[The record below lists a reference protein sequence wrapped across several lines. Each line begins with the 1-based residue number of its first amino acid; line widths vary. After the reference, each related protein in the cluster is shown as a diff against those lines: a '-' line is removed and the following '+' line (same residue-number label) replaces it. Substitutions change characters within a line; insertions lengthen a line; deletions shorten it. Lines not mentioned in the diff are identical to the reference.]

1 MLKSIHQSI
10 TNNSVT
16 NQIPPGLKFMLL
28 SALGFSLMAA
38 CVKLVS
44 VSGMPLFQIVAA
56 RALVSLLISYADI
69 KRKKIPVWGNN
80 KPLLIARG
88 TVGTLGLI
96 CVYYAIA
103 NLPLAEATILQYLH
117 PVFTAILALLF
128 LKEHIQKSTIIC
140 ILLSILGLI
149 VTVKPN
155 MITDTAAELP
165 MFSVGIAMLGA
176 LFSAM
181 AYTIVKRLS
190 RTEDSSVIVFYFPFI
205 ALPLSLA
212 LLGDNFQIPTLFEAV
227 LLVLVG
233 IFTQI
238 GQVCLTKAMKTEA
251 ASKATAYSYIQVVFS
266 IILGA
271 LLFNELPSVWTLLGG
286 GLIITGTLINIFGSK
301 KSVKQ
306 PKTAA

>member
-1 MLKSIHQSI
+1 MPSG
-10 TNNSVT
+10 NNLM
-16 NQIPPGLKFMLL
+16 PAGLKFMLL
-28 SALGFSLMAA
+28 SALGFALMAA

-44 VSGMPLFQIVAA
+44 ASGMPIFQIVAA

-88 TVGTLGLI
+88 TVGTIGLI

-117 PVFTAILALLF
+117 PVFTAVLALLF
-128 LKEHIQKSTIIC
+128 LKERIHLSTIAC
-140 ILLSILGLI
+140 IVLSIIGLVI
-149 VTVKPN
+149 TVKPN
-155 MITDTAAELP
+155 MITSTAVDLP
-165 MFSVGIAMLGA
+165 TLSVGVAILGA
-176 LFSAM
+176 FFSAV

-190 RTEDSSVIVFYFPFI
+190 RSEDSSVIVFYFPFI
-205 ALPLSLA
+205 ALPLSLI
-212 LLGDNFQIPTLFEAV
+212 LLGDNFQMPTLFEGV
-227 LLVLVG
+227 LLILVG

-238 GQVCLTKAMKTEA
+238 GQVCLTKAMQTEA

-271 LLFNELPSVWTLLGG
+271 VLFSELPSVWTLIGG
-286 GLIITGTLINIFGSK
+286 GLIIAGTLINIFGSK
-301 KSVKQ
+301 RGLAK
-306 PKTAA
+306 